1 MMSSISRNVASR
13 SQALYL
19 YYILSFIYI
28 YIYKFLFLLYIYKYV
43 SSNIPIYI
51 ISVLFQIRSDF

>member
-19 YYILSFIYI
+19 YYIFFLDLQFIYI
-28 YIYKFLFLLYIYKYV
+28 YIFFFLFLLD
-43 SSNIPIYI
+43 IYI
-51 ISVLFQIRSDF
+51 NMFLLIYQNKYI

>member
-19 YYILSFIYI
+19 YYIFSFIYI
-28 YIYKFLFLLYIYKYV
+28 YINSYFYFIYKYV

>member
-19 YYILSFIYI
+19 YYIFSFIYI
-28 YIYKFLFLLYIYKYV
+28 YIYINSYFYFIYKYV
-43 SSNIPIYI
+43 SNIPIYI
-51 ISVLFQIRSDF
+51 ISVAFSNTI